1 MLEHVG
7 KSDSTLC
14 LTTAWAV
21 ASDVLQPDTGSLYL
35 NIKRL
40 LPSAS
45 RKSSEATLVNDWDRG
60 DCANDTMTK
69 NGGAAQDTKTTGNQG
84 QDAANKLAQLKGL
97 SNENPESLKPSQK
110 TTSNN
115 DSNTCVDKAVR
126 TKLPPATL
134 ESVNAS
140 LRRFSA
146 PSPSADVYLVQT
158 PTELCRL
165 LDFAADQPPPA
176 LTEVFPFLHG
186 LDNLRQRV
194 YFHEKFDPAADLL
207 LLSLDGAKLRRK
219 FPHSTDVVV
228 PDVSHFMVVDSLE
241 LLPVLANSVNIDDL
255 LVPRAG
261 QEGHFEPFLL
271 VYQLSA
277 NLDAELANRSY
288 CSQILLLAL
297 LLHFVVY
304 NTDGDIGACLDAAA
318 LLAHLMAPRGL
329 KNIYVVSFD
338 VRSPQARLSLA
349 LHLEASNGS
358 SSSSSSTTTAT
369 TTTKFGGSGISRS
382 AFPLDDTLPRMEQN
396 LIWLLNGLKELFPR
410 LYLGNV
416 QTLQQ
421 RRLGHDFAI
430 HVYCHER
437 ATLPSITELT
447 AVLTHLESGDGPITV
462 EFPDMLSR
470 FGHLSY
476 RQVALFLCTL
486 KVLNL
491 AVNYHKRKVLA
502 YLYDGFTGITLLSL
516 CLGLLWGSD
525 HVEDVATSIFRKPGF
540 KFHCAKEEFGAVK
553 SLEPYI
559 QWIKRQPLQDRSFS
573 FEVEVEKASASYRV
587 FSKKLDWFRTEA
599 EVNFPSLIYD
609 NFYLGSVAHA
619 SSLAVLHAM
628 NITKLITIDERPSW
642 FDYLSIPF
650 SHEVT
655 NGSPAL
661 KPIYSF
667 NNNQTLV
674 YEIPFTPNTLS
685 TLFTDISKIPRLSSA
700 IYIHN
705 LRDDGRDSILPL
717 LLDCLEQVQRKIL
730 WSPRE
735 NQRAMVHCRIGV
747 LRSASLAIALMMKHF
762 NMGLLEAY
770 TFVRVRRFN
779 VIIQPNLRIFY
790 ELFMYD
796 AALKRSRGEQ
806 SSLSWWV
813 LCEQIHRLNLA
824 YVQG

>member
-1 MLEHVG
+1 MLDPVG

-21 ASDVLQPDTGSLYL
+21 ASDVSQPDTGSLYL

-40 LPSAS
+40 LPCTS

-60 DCANDTMTK
+60 DCGNDAFKT
-69 NGGAAQDTKTTGNQG
+69 GGQDTKPATASLGHTNPS
-84 QDAANKLAQLKGL
+84 KLAPLKAPGHDATPSL
-97 SNENPESLKPSQK
+97 KSSLKP
-110 TTSNN
+110 TSNHDN
-115 DSNTCVDKAVR
+115 NPCADKVAR
-126 TKLPPATL
+126 PAQPPATL
-134 ESVNAS
+134 ERINAS

-165 LDFAADQPPPA
+165 LDFAGEQPPPA
-176 LTEVFPFLHG
+176 PTEVFPFLHG
-186 LDNLRQRV
+186 LDNMRQRV
-194 YFHEKFDPAADLL
+194 YFHEQFDPATDLL

-219 FPHSTDVVV
+219 FPHSTDVAV
-228 PDVSHFMVVDSLE
+228 PDASFFMVVDSLE
-241 LLPVLANSVNIDDL
+241 LAPVLANSVNIDDL
-255 LVPRAG
+255 LVPRSG
-261 QEGHFEPFLL
+261 QDGHFEPFLL
-271 VYQLSA
+271 VYLLNAS
-277 NLDAELANRSY
+277 LEAELANRSY
-288 CSQILLLAL
+288 CRQILLLAL

-304 NTDGDIGACLDAAA
+304 NADGDIGACLDAAA
-318 LLAHLMAPRGL
+318 LLAHLMAPLGL

-338 VRSPQARLSLA
+338 VRSAPARLSLA
-349 LHLEASNGS
+349 LHLETGTSTDFAGSPASKTG
-358 SSSSSSTTTAT
+358 
-369 TTTKFGGSGISRS
+369 R
-382 AFPLDDTLPRMEQN
+382 FPLDHTLPRMEQN

-416 QTLQQ
+416 HTLQK

-437 ATLPSITELT
+437 ATLPSIAELT
-447 AVLTHLESGDGPITV
+447 ALLAHLEEGDGPITV
-462 EFPDMLSR
+462 EFPDSLSR
-470 FGHLSY
+470 LGGFSY
-476 RQVALFLCTL
+476 RQIGAFLCTL

-540 KFHCAKEEFGAVK
+540 KFHCAADEFGAVK
-553 SLEPYI
+553 ALEPYI
-559 QWIKRQPLQDRSFS
+559 QWFKRQPLQDRSFS
-573 FEVEVEKASASYRV
+573 FEVQIEQVSASHRT
-587 FSKKLDWFRTEA
+587 FSKNLDWFRDDTEI
-599 EVNFPSLIYD
+599 NFPSLIYD
-609 NFYLGSVAHA
+609 NFYLGSVGHA

-650 SHEVT
+650 SHEVA
-655 NGSPAL
+655 NGGPAL
-661 KPIYSF
+661 KPIYTF

-685 TLFTDISKIPRLSSA
+685 TLFTDVSKIPRLTSA

-717 LLDCLEQVQRKIL
+717 LLDCLELVQRKIL

-735 NQRAMVHCRIGV
+735 NLRAMVHCRIGV
-747 LRSASLAIALMMKHF
+747 LRSASLAIALMMKYF

-790 ELFMYD
+790 ELFVYD
-796 AALKRSRGEQ
+796 EALKRSRGEL